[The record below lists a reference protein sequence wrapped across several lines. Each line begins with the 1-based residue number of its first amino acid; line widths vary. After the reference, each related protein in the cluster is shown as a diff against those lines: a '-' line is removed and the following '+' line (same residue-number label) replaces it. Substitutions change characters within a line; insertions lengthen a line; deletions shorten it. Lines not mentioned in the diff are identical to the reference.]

1 MAIAKKKAVK
11 KRKASKA
18 QLAALA
24 RGRRKAAANRKTAS
38 PKKTKSRRK
47 KTSVSVQIK
56 KETKPMA
63 RKKASRAVAKT
74 TTKRRKSSGKAGF
87 LKGKAK
93 GMIPIVKDVAIAV
106 GGGVA
111 GGVLANKLP
120 IANPKIKA
128 AIPLVA
134 GIVLAATLGQKKRIM
149 HELGTGMA
157 VIGAIALL
165 RQFAPNIP
173 MLAGEDDIQ
182 MLPPGYGGD
191 MMRLGYDDD
200 DDVGQMGDMF
210 NLGDD
215 QEEYISA
222 ANL

>member
-1 MAIAKKKAVK
+1 MAKAKKAVK

-38 PKKTKSRRK
+38 PKKTKPRK
-47 KTSVSVQIK
+47 KSSSRVLTIK
-56 KETKPMA
+56 ENKPMA
-63 RKKASRAVAKT
+63 RRKSSKAVAKT
-74 TTKRRKSSGKAGF
+74 TTRRKSSGRANF

-93 GMIPIVKDVAIAV
+93 GMIPIMKDVAVAV

-120 IANPKIKA
+120 IANPKLKA

-134 GIVLAATLGQKKRIM
+134 GIVLAATLGQKKRSM

-173 MLAGEDDIQ
+173 MLAGEDDVFIA
-182 MLPPGYGGD
+182 PPGYGGD

-200 DDVGQMGDMF
+200 DNGQMGDMF

>member
-1 MAIAKKKAVK
+1 MAKAKKAVK

-24 RGRRKAAANRKTAS
+24 RGRKKAAANRKSAS
-38 PKKTKSRRK
+38 PKRKPRK
-47 KTSVSVQIK
+47 KTSRKIRTIK
-56 KETKPMA
+56 ESKPMA
-63 RKKASRAVAKT
+63 RRKSSKAVAKT
-74 TTKRRKSSGKAGF
+74 TTKRRRSSGRGNF
-87 LKGKAK
+87 IKGKAK

-128 AIPLVA
+128 ALPLVA
-134 GIVLAATLGQKKRIM
+134 GILLASTLGQKKRIM

-165 RQFAPNIP
+165 KQFAPNIP
-173 MLAGEDDIQ
+173 MLAGEDEVI
-182 MLPPGYGGD
+182 LIPPGYGGD

-200 DDVGQMGDMF
+200 NGDLSQMGDMF

-215 QEEYISA
+215 QEEYMSP